1 MGEDS
6 ALSLLW
12 LGLDPWPGNSRM
24 VLALPKKKKK
34 NLIGRRIKMKN
45 SLFFKKLFL
54 NEYFY
59 EGKKL

>member
-34 NLIGRRIKMKN
+34 KPHRKENKN
-45 SLFFKKLFL
+45 EKFTVF
-54 NEYFY
+54 
-59 EGKKL
+59 

>member
-34 NLIGRRIKMKN
+34 PHRKENKN
-45 SLFFKKLFL
+45 EKFTVF
-54 NEYFY
+54 
-59 EGKKL
+59 